1 MSERVN
7 AISRYIL
14 KLLFEFVPLSFHGLF
29 SALGTLLIVIG
40 LVSNRLEN
48 DFPPPLNPE
57 TIYFV
62 AGGDPFILTGSVF
75 ISIAIMIYII
85 NALMR

>member
-14 KLLFEFVPLSFHGLF
+14 NLLFEFVPLSFHGLF
-29 SALGTLLIVIG
+29 SALGTLLIVVG
-40 LVSNRLEN
+40 LVSNWLES
-48 DFPPPLNPE
+48 DIPHSLNPD

-62 AGGDPFILTGSVF
+62 AGGDPFILTGYVF
-75 ISIAIMIYII
+75 ISLGIMIYII